1 MAKALGFSGSVDIT
15 WLGML
20 SLGGEEVLQG
30 FCLVLMT
37 ERDTEFNL
45 ASSLTGYVASLQTC
59 HFVS

>member
-1 MAKALGFSGSVDIT
+1 
-15 WLGML
+15 ML

-30 FCLVLMT
+30 FFLGLMT

-45 ASSLTGYVASLQTC
+45 AYSLTGYVASVQTC